1 MKYEREEDLSTKQ
14 WLTLNKRIAEAMSK
28 RDEFTTEAD
37 VRYFETDAYLHELNS
52 AE

>member
-1 MKYEREEDLSTKQ
+1 MGLDQYAEFRKEQ
-14 WLTLNKRIAEAMSK
+14 WLTLNKWIAEAMSK